1 MPQAQTYQS
10 EYTGQEMDA
19 RFAAVTQLTAALEAL
34 TACVAQKL
42 WTN

>member
-1 MPQAQTYQS
+1 
-10 EYTGQEMDA
+10 MDA
-19 RFAAVTQLTAALEAL
+19 RFSAVTQLTADLEAL